1 MDKDMEEIVKTF
13 NEDGICLVKEF
24 ASKDE
29 CEGMIDKMKEII
41 NKANMKEKVLI

>member
-13 NEDGICLVKEF
+13 HEDGICVVKEF

-29 CEGMIDKMKEII
+29 CKGMIDKMKDII
-41 NKANMKEKVLI
+41 NKTDMKEKVFV